1 MGSVGPNGTVL
12 VRPKKKSW
20 LSRIAGQ
27 WWERLASAI
36 YNRDFSGQ
44 AEQYDAGSGVLDY
57 MLNTAG
63 QGLWG
68 AVFPLLTIIAT
79 QLSGAEQ
86 AGMFSMAFVTAT
98 LLMYVGN
105 YGVRTFQVSDIEET
119 ESFGAYM
126 IQRFLTV
133 TLMLVASWVYLRVR
147 GYSGDMLVICEGAI
161 VYRAVDALADVYEGR
176 LQQEDKLY
184 LSGISMGLRSGLAVV
199 VFTLLLFVT
208 RNLRLASLSLAVVA
222 VATLVLV
229 TIPLTLFET
238 DRSRKWDLV
247 EVREIFVDCF
257 PAFAA
262 TLLYALVD
270 NLPKYAMEASLPYD
284 DQVYFNAI
292 YFGSNAI
299 LMAGG
304 FVYKPQLLRI
314 AELWNDR
321 SRRGRF
327 DLLLVAML
335 ATMAVIA
342 AVMFV
347 FVATI
352 GIPLNGLL
360 YATDFERFRTQSYLM
375 VAAGGLAACIDLLFQ
390 VLTVLRHQAVATRI
404 YGIAFLVSVVLSVV
418 FVRTMGF
425 NGAVYAYL
433 VSHLALFGMLVAQ
446 YVVIRV
452 GS

>member
-1 MGSVGPNGTVL
+1 
-12 VRPKKKSW
+12 
-20 LSRIAGQ
+20 
-27 WWERLASAI
+27 
-36 YNRDFSGQ
+36 
-44 AEQYDAGSGVLDY
+44 
-57 MLNTAG
+57 
-63 QGLWG
+63 
-68 AVFPLLTIIAT
+68 
-79 QLSGAEQ
+79 
-86 AGMFSMAFVTAT
+86 
-98 LLMYVGN
+98 
-105 YGVRTFQVSDIEET
+105 
-119 ESFGAYM
+119 
-126 IQRFLTV
+126 
-133 TLMLVASWVYLRVR
+133 
-147 GYSGDMLVICEGAI
+147 
-161 VYRAVDALADVYEGR
+161 
-176 LQQEDKLY
+176 
-184 LSGISMGLRSGLAVV
+184 
-199 VFTLLLFVT
+199 
-208 RNLRLASLSLAVVA
+208 
-222 VATLVLV
+222 
-229 TIPLTLFET
+229 
-238 DRSRKWDLV
+238 
-247 EVREIFVDCF
+247 
-257 PAFAA
+257 
-262 TLLYALVD
+262 
-270 NLPKYAMEASLPYD
+270 MEASLPYD